1 MSQKDLE
8 SLRSQIDHLN
18 LEILRLINER
28 AAVVDEIGAIKERQG
43 VNRYDPLRE
52 RHMLDLIKEHNN
64 GPLNQMTVD
73 YIFKQIFK
81 TALKQ
86 LDSGKKKQLLVSRKE
101 KSEDTIVTVNGEEIG
116 KGLPSF
122 VFGPCAVE
130 SYEQVDAVAAT
141 IAEKGLKL
149 IRGGAYKPRTSPYDF
164 QGLGLEGLKIL
175 HEVSRKHGLGVVTEI
190 VTPSDLE
197 EA

>member
-1 MSQKDLE
+1 MYHTFKLSESAGYAKKRGKRNMSQQDLE
-8 SLRSQIDHLN
+8 SLRSQIDSLN
-18 LEILRLINER
+18 LDILRLINER
-28 AAVVDEIGAIKERQG
+28 ATVVEEIGKIKEKQG

-52 RHMLDLIKEHNN
+52 RHMLDLIKDNNN

-86 LDSGKKKQLLVSRKE
+86 LEAEKKKELLVSRKE
-101 KSEDTIVTVNGEEIG
+101 KSEDTVINVNGELIG
-116 KGLPSF
+116 SGTPSF

-130 SYEQVDAVAAT
+130 SYEQVAAVAAT
-141 IAEKGLKL
+141 IQEKGLKL

-164 QGLGLEGLKIL
+164 QGLGLDGLKI
-175 HEVSRKHGLGVVTEI
+175 
-190 VTPSDLE
+190 
-197 EA
+197 

>member
-1 MSQKDLE
+1 MNQHELE
-8 SLRSQIDHLN
+8 GLRSRIDALN

-28 AAVVDEIGAIKERQG
+28 AEVVNEIGKIKEKQG

-86 LDSGKKKQLLVSRKE
+86 LEAEKKKELLVSRKE
-101 KSEDTIVTVNGEEIG
+101 KSEDTVINVNGELIG
-116 KGLPSF
+116 AGAPSF
-122 VFGPCAVE
+122 VFGPCSVE
-130 SYEQVDAVAAT
+130 SYEQVAAVAAS
-141 IAEKGLKL
+141 IKEKGLKL
-149 IRGGAYKPRTSPYDF
+149 IRGGA
-164 QGLGLEGLKIL
+164 
-175 HEVSRKHGLGVVTEI
+175 
-190 VTPSDLE
+190 
-197 EA
+197 

>member
-28 AAVVDEIGAIKERQG
+28 AAVVEEIGAIKEKQG

-52 RHMLDLIKEHNN
+52 RHMLDLIKTHNN

-101 KSEDTIVTVNGEEIG
+101 KSEDTT
-116 KGLPSF
+116 KTYHYSPS
-122 VFGPCAVE
+122 PY
-130 SYEQVDAVAAT
+130 SYDYDDDDDELSFAY
-141 IAEKGLKL
+141 KL
-149 IRGGAYKPRTSPYDF
+149 IC
-164 QGLGLEGLKIL
+164 
-175 HEVSRKHGLGVVTEI
+175 
-190 VTPSDLE
+190 
-197 EA
+197 

>member
-8 SLRSQIDHLN
+8 SLRSQIDYLN

-28 AAVVDEIGAIKERQG
+28 AAVVDEIGAIKEKQG

-52 RHMLDLIKEHNN
+52 RHMLDLIKENNN

-86 LDSGKKKQLLVSRKE
+86 LDSGNPGGCSAVAKTLDNG
-101 KSEDTIVTVNGEEIG
+101 DTIVGRNMDFYVSNKPAFIVRT
-116 KGLPSF
+116 K
-122 VFGPCAVE
+122 
-130 SYEQVDAVAAT
+130 
-141 IAEKGLKL
+141 EKGKYETVGIAYYDQFVPNADVVEKRGVPKVIYSMLPMFCQDVMALL
-149 IRGGAYKPRTSPYDF
+149 I
-164 QGLGLEGLKIL
+164 QLETKA
-175 HEVSRKHGLGVVTEI
+175 EFMK
-190 VTPSDLE
+190 
-197 EA
+197 